1 VQNTAAA
8 PRMRRFVFDAP
19 PGRVEL
25 RVIVEAAGGETLDRE
40 IRSIDVPDLSAS
52 DPAISTPQVHRGR
65 TARELQ
71 TIAADPAA
79 VPVVAREFARTERL
93 LIRFDVYATGGEEPK
108 PVAAVLNRNG
118 DKMFDVAVAAAPT
131 GATHQIDLG
140 LGTTPPGDYLL
151 EIVVPVQGAPV
162 RQLVAFRVR

>member
-1 VQNTAAA
+1 
-8 PRMRRFVFDAP
+8 MRRFVFEAP

-25 RVIVEAAGGETLDRE
+25 RVAVEAAGGETLDRE

-52 DPAISTPQVHRGR
+52 DPAISTAQVYRGR

-71 TIAADPAA
+71 AIAADPAA

-93 LIRFDVYATGGEEPK
+93 LIRFDAYVPGGEAPR
-108 PVAAVLNRNG
+108 PIAAVLNRNG
-118 DKMFDVAVAAAPT
+118 EKMFDVPVVAAPA

-151 EIVVPVQGAPV
+151 EIVVPAERGPV